1 MGRLILNATASAAT
15 ESHKLIKHTHHYS
28 NVSISESQRSRK
40 DIWRCAFTKVY
51 GASES
56 YLVVEGSLSGI
67 GMYNYPVIGQYV
79 TIDHWGIGTSPAG
92 SDQRGFGGIVHCGPD
107 ANNNN
112 EQHLLLIQKV
122 FKADDLSPDPHP
134 NMEGTFPSSQLG
146 AGSHSLDIG
155 LAGNTNLKFGHQ
167 LCESSSS
174 FTDQRRH
181 QSGGYLSIMEFAY

>member
-1 MGRLILNATASAAT
+1 MGRLILNTTASIS

-28 NVSISESQRSRK
+28 NVSVTEQRRSRK
-40 DIWRCAFTKVY
+40 DIWRCNFTKKY

-79 TIDHWGIGTSPAG
+79 TIDHWGIGTSPGG

-146 AGSHSLDIG
+146 AGNHSLDIG
-155 LAGNTNLKFGHQ
+155 LAGNQGLKFGHQ
-167 LCESSSS
+167 LCESASS
-174 FTDQRRH
+174 FSDPRRQ
-181 QSGGYLSIMEFAY
+181 QSGGFLSIMEFAY

>member
-1 MGRLILNATASAAT
+1 MGRLILNADTAVSS
-15 ESHKLIKHTHHYS
+15 SHTLVKHTHHYS
-28 NVSISESQRSRK
+28 NVSVTESQRSRK
-40 DIWRCAFTKVY
+40 DIWRCSFTKKY
-51 GASES
+51 GADKS
-56 YLVVEGSLSGI
+56 YIVVEGSLSGI

-107 ANNNN
+107 ANSNN

-155 LAGNTNLKFGHQ
+155 LSGNTNMKFGYQ
-167 LCESSSS
+167 LCESSGS
-174 FTDQRRH
+174 FTDPRRH

>member
-1 MGRLILNATASAAT
+1 MGRLILNSTASAAT

-40 DIWRCAFTKVY
+40 DIWRCSFTKKY
-51 GASES
+51 GADKS
-56 YLVVEGSLSGI
+56 YIVVEGSLSGI

-155 LAGNTNLKFGHQ
+155 LAGNQGLKFGHQ

-174 FTDQRRH
+174 FSDQRRH

>member
-1 MGRLILNATASAAT
+1 MGRLILNTTASIN

-28 NVSISESQRSRK
+28 NVTVTEQQRSRK
-40 DIWRCAFTKVY
+40 DIWRCNFTKKY

-67 GMYNYPVIGQYV
+67 GMFNYPVIGQYV
-79 TIDHWGIGTSPAG
+79 TIDHWGIGTSPGG

-107 ANNNN
+107 ANSNN

-155 LAGNTNLKFGHQ
+155 LAASENLKFGYQ
-167 LCESSSS
+167 LCESASS
-174 FTDQRRH
+174 FSDGRRH
-181 QSGGYLSIMEFAY
+181 QTGGYLSIMEFAY

>member
-1 MGRLILNATASAAT
+1 MGRLILNTTASIN

-28 NVSISESQRSRK
+28 NVTVTEQQRSRK
-40 DIWRCAFTKVY
+40 DIWRCNFTKKY

-79 TIDHWGIGTSPAG
+79 TIDHWGIGTSPGG
-92 SDQRGFGGIVHCGPD
+92 SDQSGFGGIVHCGPD
-107 ANNNN
+107 ANSNN

-155 LAGNTNLKFGHQ
+155 LAASENLKFGYQ
-167 LCESSSS
+167 LCESASS
-174 FTDQRRH
+174 FSDGRRH
-181 QSGGYLSIMEFAY
+181 QTGGYLSIMEFAY

>member
-1 MGRLILNATASAAT
+1 MGRLILNASSASAA
-15 ESHKLIKHTHHYS
+15 SHTLIKHTHHYS
-28 NVSISESQRSRK
+28 NVSISESLRSRK
-40 DIWRCAFTKVY
+40 DIWRCAFTKEL
-51 GASES
+51 GADKS
-56 YLVVEGSLSGI
+56 YIVVEGSLSGI

-79 TIDHWGIGTSPAG
+79 TIDHWGIGTSPSG

-155 LAGNTNLKFGHQ
+155 LAGNENLKFGHQ
-167 LCESSSS
+167 LCESASS
-174 FTDQRRH
+174 FTDGRRH
-181 QSGGYLSIMEFAY
+181 QTGGYLSIMEFAY

>member
-1 MGRLILNATASAAT
+1 MGRLILNDGSSAVSASHT
-15 ESHKLIKHTHHYS
+15 LIKHTHHYS
-28 NVSISESQRSRK
+28 NVSLTETSLSRK

-51 GASES
+51 GADIS
-56 YLVVEGSLSGI
+56 YIVVEGSLSGI

-92 SDQRGFGGIVHCGPD
+92 SDARGFGGIVHCGPD

-112 EQHLLLIQKV
+112 EQFLLLIQKV

-134 NMEGTFPSSQLG
+134 NMQGTFPSSQLG

-155 LAGNTNLKFGHQ
+155 LAGNTNMKYGHQ
-167 LCESSSS
+167 ICESSA
-174 FTDQRRH
+174 FGDGRRH
-181 QSGGYLSIMEFAY
+181 QSGGFLSIMEFVY

>member
-1 MGRLILNATASAAT
+1 MGRLLLNASSAASA
-15 ESHKLIKHTHHYS
+15 SHTLVKHTHHYS
-28 NVSISESQRSRK
+28 NVSLTEQQLSRK
-40 DIWRCAFTKVY
+40 DIWRCAFTKKY
-51 GASES
+51 GADKS
-56 YLVVEGSLSGI
+56 YIVVEGSLSGI

-134 NMEGTFPSSQLG
+134 NMQGTFPSSQLG

-155 LAGNTNLKFGHQ
+155 LSGNTNMKFGHQ
-167 LCESSSS
+167 ICESASS
-174 FTDQRRH
+174 FSDARRH
-181 QSGGYLSIMEFAY
+181 QSGGFLSIMEFVY

>member
-1 MGRLILNATASAAT
+1 MGRLLLNSGSSLT

-28 NVSISESQRSRK
+28 NVTVTEQSRSRK
-40 DIWRCAFTKVY
+40 DIWRCSFTKVY

-79 TIDHWGIGTSPAG
+79 TIDHWGIGTSPGG
-92 SDQRGFGGIVHCGPD
+92 SDIRGFGGIVHCGPD
-107 ANNNN
+107 ANSNN
-112 EQHLLLIQKV
+112 EQFLLLIQKV

-155 LAGNTNLKFGHQ
+155 LAGSENLKYGHQ
-167 LCESSSS
+167 LCESSGS
-174 FTDQRRH
+174 FSDDRRH

>member
-1 MGRLILNATASAAT
+1 MGRLILNASSESFASHT
-15 ESHKLIKHTHHYS
+15 LVKHTHHYS
-28 NVSISESQRSRK
+28 NVSLTENQRSRK
-40 DIWRCAFTKVY
+40 DIWRCPFTKIY
-51 GASES
+51 GADKS
-56 YLVVEGSLSGI
+56 YIVVEGSLSGI

-79 TIDHWGIGTSPAG
+79 TIDHWGIGTSPAT

-155 LAGNTNLKFGHQ
+155 LAGGENLKFSYQ

-174 FTDQRRH
+174 FTDNRRH
-181 QSGGYLSIMEFAY
+181 QTGGYLSIMEFAY

>member
-1 MGRLILNATASAAT
+1 MGRLILNTGAGGIS

-51 GASES
+51 DASTS

-67 GMYNYPVIGQYV
+67 GYYNYPVIGQYV
-79 TIDHWGIGTSPAG
+79 TIDHWGIGTSPGG

-107 ANNNN
+107 GNNNN

-155 LAGNTNLKFGHQ
+155 LAAGENLKYSYQ
-167 LCESSSS
+167 LCESASS
-174 FTDQRRH
+174 FTDGRRH